1 MHCSNILLCRTL
13 CILWISTV
21 NTLHF
26 HAFLLVKLSCSHRQF
41 GERRQVGFVVSRRVY
56 KVGPLQSRSS
66 LSTLQPTRDVTVF
79 KPVRKNAETSFR
91 ITRAINSFWLFE
103 IETRLHKL
111 VQLMGG
117 RVRETFVKKTY
128 HKQSFQNSQR
138 CKLLEK
144 EPWNGAKRDVMSH
157 LGT

>member
-1 MHCSNILLCRTL
+1 MHSLNILLCRTL
-13 CILWISTV
+13 CILRISTV

-26 HAFLLVKLSCSHRQF
+26 HAFLLVNYPVPTGSS
-41 GERRQVGFVVSRRVY
+41 GSRQVGFVVSRRVY

-66 LSTLQPTRDVTVF
+66 LSTLQPTRNVSVF
-79 KPVRKNAETSFR
+79 KPVQKNAETSFR

-103 IETRLHKL
+103 IKTRLHKL
-111 VQLMGG
+111 VQLIGG

-128 HKQSFQNSQR
+128 HKQSLQNSQR
-138 CKLLEK
+138 CKLLEN
-144 EPWNGAKRDVMSH
+144 ESWNRAKRDIMSL